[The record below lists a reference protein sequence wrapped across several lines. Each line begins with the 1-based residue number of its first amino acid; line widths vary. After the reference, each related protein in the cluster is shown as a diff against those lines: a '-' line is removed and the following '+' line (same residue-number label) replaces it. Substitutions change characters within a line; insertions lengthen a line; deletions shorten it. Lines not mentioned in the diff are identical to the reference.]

1 MRVDELITYMNFQPL
16 KANVLNADIM
26 WWDERAEWPKLP
38 KMRYILVL
46 GVYLMVFDL
55 TMPCPS
61 KGDAYRVDELLFDK
75 KGIVLD
81 MGGEAIVPDRREH
94 GEG

>member
-26 WWDERAEWPKLP
+26 WWDEHAEWPRLP

-46 GVYLMVFDL
+46 GVYLIVFDL

-61 KGDAYRVDELLFDK
+61 KGDAYRVDELLFDTE

-81 MGGEAIVPDRREH
+81 GEAIVPDRREH
-94 GEG
+94 GA